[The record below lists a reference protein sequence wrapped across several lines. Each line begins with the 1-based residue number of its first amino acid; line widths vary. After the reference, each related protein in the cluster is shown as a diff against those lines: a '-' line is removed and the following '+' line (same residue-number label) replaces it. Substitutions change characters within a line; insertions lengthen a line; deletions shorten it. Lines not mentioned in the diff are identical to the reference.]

1 MTDGPMDK
9 NEAEGLRAPQTRVL
23 VTGAAGM
30 LGSQVLLCAPDGVG
44 VVGTDLKEAH
54 GVDASG
60 VDLADA
66 QSVAALFDEHG
77 PFTGVIHCAAYT
89 AVDDAESN
97 EELALR
103 VNATACDVLAQQCAQ
118 EDVALLVVSTD
129 FVFDGSASEPYR
141 EDEPTSPLGAYGR
154 TKLAG
159 EQAAMAAHPAGTRIV
174 RTQWLYGPRGNHF
187 PGTMLRLA
195 TEREELSVVEDQVGS
210 PTSTLELAP
219 ALWDVL
225 MAPFVGILHA
235 ACEGQASWYDVA
247 CATLEYAGVEGVQV
261 EPCTSA
267 AFPRP
272 APRPAYSV
280 LNCGRLAAL
289 RGRPL
294 AHWQDAL
301 KTYLGNEDL

>member
-1 MTDGPMDK
+1 MTDASMD
-9 NEAEGLRAPQTRVL
+9 ERLTGGGDAQQARVL

-30 LGSQVLLCAPDGVG
+30 LGSQVLLCAPDGVV
-44 VVGTDLKEAH
+44 VVGTDLKEAP

-60 VDLADA
+60 VDLADEN
-66 QSVAALFDEHG
+66 SVEALFSEHG
-77 PFTGVIHCAAYT
+77 PFTGVVHCAAYT

-97 EELALR
+97 EELAVR
-103 VNATACDVLAQQCAQ
+103 VNATACDVLAQRCAQ

-129 FVFDGSASEPYR
+129 FVFDGSASDPYR
-141 EDEPTSPLGAYGR
+141 EDDPTSPLGAYGR
-154 TKLAG
+154 SKLAG
-159 EQAAMAAHPAGTRIV
+159 EQAALAAHPAGTRIV

-195 TEREELSVVEDQVGS
+195 AERDELKVVQDQVGS

-225 MAPFVGILHA
+225 GAPLVGILHA

-261 EPCTSA
+261 QPCTSD

-301 KTYLGNEDL
+301 KTYLGNEDQ

>member
-1 MTDGPMDK
+1 MTDASMD
-9 NEAEGLRAPQTRVL
+9 EQLTGGLGAQQARVL

-30 LGSQVLLCAPDGVG
+30 LGSQVLLCAPDGVV
-44 VVGTDLKEAH
+44 VVGTDLKEAP

-66 QSVAALFDEHG
+66 KSVEVLFNEHG
-77 PFTGVIHCAAYT
+77 PFTGVVHCAAYT

-103 VNATACDVLAQQCAQ
+103 VNATACEVLAQRCTL
-118 EDVALLVVSTD
+118 EGVDLLVVSTD
-129 FVFDGSASEPYR
+129 FVFDGSASDPYR
-141 EDEPTSPLGAYGR
+141 EDDQTSPLGVYGR

-159 EQAAMAAHPAGTRIV
+159 EQAAMAAHPTGTRIV

-195 TEREELSVVEDQVGS
+195 TERDELKVVQDQVGS

-225 MAPFVGILHA
+225 SAPLVGILHA

-261 EPCTSA
+261 EPCTSE

-301 KTYLGNEDL
+301 KTYLGNEDQ